1 MDIIL
6 SEDEVDIEEEVEVDQ
21 YGMPIEQEDE
31 EEVEMRRVISEKI
44 LNRISSNNLL
54 DYSSKKESSVAVKK
68 EPKKSKQ
75 LSLNDLNKLID
86 ARIEESKPKKFVSK
100 RVLEKKNLSDP
111 VLKKEVIINKRVFN
125 PRKPPYLL
133 SNEYKNKF
141 IKKEDMF
148 SENNFPKL

>member
-6 SEDEVDIEEEVEVDQ
+6 SEDEIDIEEEIELDQ
-21 YGMPIEQEDE
+21 YGMPIEQEDDDE
-31 EEVEMRRVISEKI
+31 MEMRRIISEKI

-54 DYSSKKESSVAVKK
+54 DYSNNKDSPVNIKK
-68 EPKKSKQ
+68 EPKKNKN

-86 ARIEESKPKKFVSK
+86 IKIEESKPKKFVSK

-111 VLKKEVIINKRVFN
+111 VLKKEVYINKRVFN
-125 PRKPPYLL
+125 PRKLPYLL

-141 IKKEDMF
+141 NKQEDIF
-148 SENNFPKL
+148 TEKNLPKL